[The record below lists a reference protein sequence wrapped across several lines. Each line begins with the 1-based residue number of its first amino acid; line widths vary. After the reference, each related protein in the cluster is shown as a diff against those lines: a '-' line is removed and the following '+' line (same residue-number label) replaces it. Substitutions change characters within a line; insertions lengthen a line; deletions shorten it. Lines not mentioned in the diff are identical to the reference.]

1 MMTSKMQQF
10 EGYSIGAGF
19 GSSAPDLVNI
29 VIGRGTSARRLPP
42 IFSRDMKVRLFDSA
56 GVPIPCTTAEPDS
69 KPFTEVSMSG
79 GSTANGFFKV
89 ARAGAVP
96 AKVEVTLWNETRTI
110 ELSEKKD

>member
-1 MMTSKMQQF
+1 
-10 EGYSIGAGF
+10 
-19 GSSAPDLVNI
+19 
-29 VIGRGTSARRLPP
+29 
-42 IFSRDMKVRLFDSA
+42 
-56 GVPIPCTTAEPDS
+56 
-69 KPFTEVSMSG
+69 MSG